1 MVTLCNYLLT
11 SVARGEIHIRKTTKK
26 RVCEPMDNQE
36 VVADSVVTE
45 AATPVMESVS
55 QKVEEPN
62 LNFSQD
68 DIVRA
73 REQEKAKLYPQLEKL
88 KEELATL
95 KKERDDR
102 AAEEER
108 QRQLAEAE
116 QQKKLEEDMDIRALL
131 TKKEQE
137 FQQQLEAERL
147 ERERAFAL
155 LEQERTFQELM
166 QYRQQRLEQERDNII
181 PELIDLIEGNNRD
194 EVEQS
199 IASLKDKSA
208 RILDSAAQAM
218 SSARREMA
226 GARITAPA
234 SGPLDTN
241 SDSKSYTPDSIRE
254 MSLADYAKNRA
265 KLLGEASNNRGRGLF
280 G

>member
-1 MVTLCNYLLT
+1 MENTETVD
-11 SVARGEIHIRKTTKK
+11 
-26 RVCEPMDNQE
+26 P
-36 VVADSVVTE
+36 VVAEPVV
-45 AATPVMESVS
+45 PSL
-55 QKVEEPN
+55 VENSSEMQDMDKTF
-62 LNFSQD
+62 NFSQD

-88 KEELATL
+88 KDELNTL
-95 KKERDDR
+95 KKERDER

-108 QRQLAEAE
+108 SRQAIATEA
-116 QQKKLEEDMDIRALL
+116 QKKLEEEMDVRALL

-137 FQQQLEAERL
+137 FQSQLEAERL

-155 LEQERTFQELM
+155 LDQERQFQELM
-166 QYRQQRLEQERDNII
+166 QFRQQRLEAERENII
-181 PELIDLIEGNNRD
+181 PELIDLIEGENRD
-194 EVEQS
+194 EIEQS

-226 GARITAPA
+226 GTRITSPA
-234 SGPLDTN
+234 SGPLDTD
-241 SDSKSYTPDSIRE
+241 SDQRSYSPDAIRD
-254 MSLADYAKNRA
+254 MSLSDYAKHRA
-265 KLLGEASNNRGRGLF
+265 KLLGEASSNRGKGLF

>member
-1 MVTLCNYLLT
+1 MENTETVD
-11 SVARGEIHIRKTTKK
+11 
-26 RVCEPMDNQE
+26 P
-36 VVADSVVTE
+36 VVAESVV
-45 AATPVMESVS
+45 PSL
-55 QKVEEPN
+55 VENSSEMQDMDKTF
-62 LNFSQD
+62 NFSQD

-88 KEELATL
+88 KDELNTL
-95 KKERDDR
+95 KKERDER

-108 QRQLAEAE
+108 NRQATATEA
-116 QQKKLEEDMDIRALL
+116 QKKLEDDMDIRALL

-137 FQQQLEAERL
+137 FQSQLEAERL

-155 LEQERTFQELM
+155 LDQERQFQELM
-166 QYRQQRLEQERDNII
+166 QFRQQRLESERENII
-181 PELIDLIEGNNRD
+181 PELIDLIEGETRD

-226 GARITAPA
+226 GTRITSPA
-234 SGPLDTN
+234 SGPLDTD
-241 SDSKSYTPDSIRE
+241 SDQRSYSPDAIRD
-254 MSLADYAKNRA
+254 MSLSDYAKHRA
-265 KLLGEASNNRGRGLF
+265 KLLGEASSGRGKGLF

>member
-1 MVTLCNYLLT
+1 MENTETVDT
-11 SVARGEIHIRKTTKK
+11 
-26 RVCEPMDNQE
+26 
-36 VVADSVVTE
+36 VVTE
-45 AATPVMESVS
+45 TVAPI
-55 QKVEEPN
+55 VENSSEVQEMDKT
-62 LNFSQD
+62 FGFTQD

-88 KEELATL
+88 KDELNTL
-95 KKERDDR
+95 KKERDER

-108 QRQLAEAE
+108 ARQAAAAE
-116 QQKKLEEDMDIRALL
+116 QQKKLEEEMDVRDLL

-137 FQQQLEAERL
+137 FQARLEEERL

-166 QYRQQRLEQERDNII
+166 QYRQQRLESERENII

-194 EVEQS
+194 EIEQS

-226 GARITAPA
+226 GTRITSPA
-234 SGPLDTN
+234 SGPLDNDTEQR
-241 SDSKSYTPDSIRE
+241 SYSPEAIRD

>member
-1 MVTLCNYLLT
+1 MENTETVD
-11 SVARGEIHIRKTTKK
+11 
-26 RVCEPMDNQE
+26 P
-36 VVADSVVTE
+36 VVAEPVV
-45 AATPVMESVS
+45 PSL
-55 QKVEEPN
+55 VENSSEMQDMDKTF
-62 LNFSQD
+62 NFSQD

-88 KEELATL
+88 KDELNTL
-95 KKERDDR
+95 KKERDER

-108 QRQLAEAE
+108 SRQAIATEA
-116 QQKKLEEDMDIRALL
+116 QKKLEEEMDVRALL

-137 FQQQLEAERL
+137 FQSQLEAERL

-155 LEQERTFQELM
+155 LDQERQFQELM
-166 QYRQQRLEQERDNII
+166 QFRQQRLEAERENII
-181 PELIDLIEGNNRD
+181 PELIDLIEGETRD
-194 EVEQS
+194 EIEQS

-226 GARITAPA
+226 GTRITSPA
-234 SGPLDTN
+234 SGPLDTD
-241 SDSKSYTPDSIRE
+241 SDQRSYSPDAIRD
-254 MSLADYAKNRA
+254 MSLSDYAKHRA
-265 KLLGEASNNRGRGLF
+265 KLLGEASSNRGKGLF

>member
-1 MVTLCNYLLT
+1 VGN
-11 SVARGEIHIRKTTKK
+11 HIRTTTKK
-26 RVCEPMDNQE
+26 RDVISMENQE
-36 VVADSVVTE
+36 MIAEPVVVTE
-45 AATPVMESVS
+45 TATPIVESETPEVQMANS
-55 QKVEEPN
+55 P
-62 LNFSQD
+62 FTQD

-88 KEELATL
+88 KDELATL
-95 KKERDDR
+95 KKERDER

-108 QRQLAEAE
+108 IRQAQAAE
-116 QQKKLEEDMDIRALL
+116 QQKKLEEEMDVRELL
-131 TKKEQE
+131 QKKEQE
-137 FQQQLEAERL
+137 FQARLEEERL

-155 LEQERTFQELM
+155 LEQERTFQEVM
-166 QYRQQRLEQERDNII
+166 QYRQQRLEAERENII
-181 PELIDLIEGNNRD
+181 PELIDLVEGNNSD
-194 EVEQS
+194 EIEQS
-199 IASLKDKSA
+199 IASLKEKSA

-234 SGPLDTN
+234 SGPLDN
-241 SDSKSYTPDSIRE
+241 DSEQRSYSPDSIRE

>member
-1 MVTLCNYLLT
+1 MENIETVD
-11 SVARGEIHIRKTTKK
+11 
-26 RVCEPMDNQE
+26 P
-36 VVADSVVTE
+36 VVAESVV
-45 AATPVMESVS
+45 PSL
-55 QKVEEPN
+55 VENSSEMQDMDKTF
-62 LNFSQD
+62 NFSQD

-88 KEELATL
+88 KDELNTL
-95 KKERDDR
+95 KKERDER

-108 QRQLAEAE
+108 SRQATATEA
-116 QQKKLEEDMDIRALL
+116 QKKLEEDMDIRALL

-137 FQQQLEAERL
+137 FQSQLEAERL

-155 LEQERTFQELM
+155 LDQERQFQELM
-166 QYRQQRLEQERDNII
+166 QFRQQRLEAERENII
-181 PELIDLIEGNNRD
+181 PELIDLIEGETRD

-218 SSARREMA
+218 TSARREMA
-226 GARITAPA
+226 GTRITSPA
-234 SGPLDTN
+234 SGPLDTD
-241 SDSKSYTPDSIRE
+241 SDQRSYSPDAIRD
-254 MSLADYAKNRA
+254 MSLSDYAKHRA
-265 KLLGEASNNRGRGLF
+265 KLLGEASSNRGKGLF

>member
-1 MVTLCNYLLT
+1 MENTETVD
-11 SVARGEIHIRKTTKK
+11 
-26 RVCEPMDNQE
+26 P
-36 VVADSVVTE
+36 VVAESVV
-45 AATPVMESVS
+45 PSL
-55 QKVEEPN
+55 VENSSEMQDMDKTF
-62 LNFSQD
+62 NFSQD

-88 KEELATL
+88 KDELNTL
-95 KKERDDR
+95 KKERDER

-108 QRQLAEAE
+108 SRQATATEA
-116 QQKKLEEDMDIRALL
+116 QKKLEEDMDIRALL

-137 FQQQLEAERL
+137 FQSQLEAERL

-155 LEQERTFQELM
+155 LDQERQFQE
-166 QYRQQRLEQERDNII
+166 QRLEAERENII
-181 PELIDLIEGNNRD
+181 PELIDLIEGETRD

-226 GARITAPA
+226 GTRITSPA
-234 SGPLDTN
+234 SGPLDTD
-241 SDSKSYTPDSIRE
+241 SDQRSYSPDAIRD
-254 MSLADYAKNRA
+254 MSLSDYAKHRA
-265 KLLGEASNNRGRGLF
+265 KLLGEASSNRGKGLF

>member
-1 MVTLCNYLLT
+1 MENT
-11 SVARGEIHIRKTTKK
+11 
-26 RVCEPMDNQE
+26 E
-36 VVADSVVTE
+36 VNVDVVTPE
-45 AATPVMESVS
+45 VAAPIMESAS
-55 QKVEEPN
+55 LEETVPN
-62 LNFSQD
+62 NLGFTQD

-88 KEELATL
+88 KDELANL

-108 QRQLAEAE
+108 SRQQAALEE
-116 QQKKLEEDMDIRALL
+116 QKKLEDEMDVRSLL
-131 TKKEQE
+131 EKKEQE
-137 FQQQLEAERL
+137 FASRLEAERI

-181 PELIDLIEGNNRD
+181 PELIDLIEGNNSD
-194 EVEQS
+194 EIEQS

-234 SGPLDTN
+234 SGPLDN
-241 SDSKSYTPDSIRE
+241 DSEQRSYSPEAIRD
-254 MSLADYAKNRA
+254 MSLADYAKQRA
-265 KLLGEASNNRGRGLF
+265 KLLGEAAGNRGRGLF